1 MGIKL
6 IQGYGLTETA
16 PVLSAERRRI
26 MRKGS
31 VGKAMKSAEIKICD
45 PNENGI
51 GEIIAKG
58 PNIMIGYYEN
68 DAATRNAIKDGWF
81 HTGDMGYMDSDGYL
95 FITGRK
101 KNVIVLSNGKNVYPE
116 ELEQL
121 LNNIFWNSAETTAIL
136 TGLKFPKIPKFLI
149 FPTQIFP
156 HFAIH

>member
-16 PVLSAERRRI
+16 PVLSAERRSI

-31 VGKAMKSAEIKICD
+31 VGKAMKSVEIKICD